1 MYRQGD
7 VLLIPA
13 DAVPAA
19 ATKVAREGHR
29 IVLALGEA
37 TGHAHAVETLGAEL
51 FALQTDRYL
60 KVPATGATLVHEDH
74 GAIALPEGTYRVIRQ
89 REYDPSRIRDLSR
102 VVRELQSI
110 QDRSPWTRDVV
121 D

>member
-13 DAVPAA
+13 DAVPAE
-19 ATKVAREGHR
+19 ATEVARQGHR

-51 FALQTDRYL
+51 FRAGTDRYL
-60 KVPATGATLVHEDH
+60 KVPTTGATLVHEDH
-74 GAIALPEGTYRVIRQ
+74 GAIALRAGTYKVILQ
-89 REYDPSRIRDLSR
+89 REYEPRGI
-102 VVRELQSI
+102 
-110 QDRSPWTRDVV
+110 RDVV

>member
-13 DAVPAA
+13 KSIPPGAK
-19 ATKVAREGHR
+19 KVSREQGR

-51 FALQTDRYL
+51 FAGPDARYL
-60 KVPATGATLVHEDH
+60 NVPSTGASLVHEEH
-74 GAIALPEGTYRVIRQ
+74 GAIALPEGTYKVVLQ
-89 REYDPSRIRDLSR
+89 REYSPQEIRR
-102 VVRELQSI
+102 VS
-110 QDRSPWTRDVV
+110 D
-121 D
+121 